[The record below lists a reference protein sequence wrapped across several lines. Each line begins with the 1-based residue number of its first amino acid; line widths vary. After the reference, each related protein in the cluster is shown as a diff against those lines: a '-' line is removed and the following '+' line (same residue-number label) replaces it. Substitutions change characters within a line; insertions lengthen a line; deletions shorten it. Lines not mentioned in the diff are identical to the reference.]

1 MPFAF
6 GDEPTNTGDT
16 VGIQCVANKGDLPV
30 EIRWV
35 QNASPI
41 VSGENGITI
50 LKLNQKTSSLN
61 INSVEGMHRG
71 IFKCIVSNKAGIAEH
86 SSELK
91 VNGLSLFECH
101 CKQFASFSSYI
112 CIFSFC
118 FFVFTHFIISFRDRL
133 VNSSNSN

>member
-16 VGIQCVANKGDLPV
+16 IGIQCVANKGDLPV

-35 QNASPI
+35 QNSSPI
-41 VSGENGITI
+41 VTGENGITI

-71 IFKCIVSNKAGIAEH
+71 IFKCIVSNKAGTAEH

-91 VNGLSLFECH
+91 VNGLSLFEWH
-101 CKQFASFSSYI
+101 RKQFASFST
-112 CIFSFC
+112 
-118 FFVFTHFIISFRDRL
+118 FFAFFFFDFFLTFYFFFPF

>member
-35 QNASPI
+35 QNGSPI

-91 VNGLSLFECH
+91 ANGLCLYLNGIANSLSIAFVFFRIFLFLVWG
-101 CKQFASFSSYI
+101 FASSI
-112 CIFSFC
+112 LG
-118 FFVFTHFIISFRDRL
+118 FFFFFNYFIL
-133 VNSSNSN
+133 

>member
-30 EIRWV
+30 EIRWI
-35 QNASPI
+35 QNSSPI
-41 VSGENGITI
+41 VSGENGIKI
-50 LKLNQKTSSLN
+50 VKLNQKTSSLN

-86 SSELK
+86 LAELK
-91 VNGLSLFECH
+91 VNGLSLCFEWH
-101 CKQFASFSSYI
+101 FKTI
-112 CIFSFC
+112 CI
-118 FFVFTHFIISFRDRL
+118 V
-133 VNSSNSN
+133 